1 MEPRARGWLR
11 AFDALHG
18 FANRWFWSRLAN
30 HRVAKVTWLI
40 RAGEAAR
47 SGGAFNMFSR
57 DRKTPIA
64 EWWWTVDRELLV
76 ALILLMACGVVLS
89 FAASPSVA
97 ERLHLP
103 YYYFIVRQC
112 GFTIPSIAV
121 LVGASL
127 LTARQAR
134 VAALVVLVVSIIA
147 LWATLKYGAEVKGA
161 RRWISAFGQSVQ
173 PSEFI
178 KPAFAVIG
186 AWLFSE
192 RMMKRDMPGRLIAT
206 LLVVPIVGA
215 LVLQPDVGQT
225 ALVLATWAAL
235 LFLSGISWWLIF
247 GLMGGGAGAGY
258 AAYLLFPHVSRRI
271 DSFLNP
277 EGGGNTYQV
286 DKALHSLLEGGWF
299 GRGPGE
305 SIAKK
310 FIPDAH
316 ADYVFSAAAGE
327 YGLLFCLVL
336 VGLICFIVVRA
347 LLTAQQQTSLFN
359 RLAAST
365 IAIQFGLQSA
375 INLCVNLNLIPP
387 KGMTLPFVSYGGTSM
402 IAIAFGM
409 GLMLAMTRTKPEARM
424 ASGLPAYRSPAMAPA
439 E

>member
-1 MEPRARGWLR
+1 
-11 AFDALHG
+11 
-18 FANRWFWSRLAN
+18 
-30 HRVAKVTWLI
+30 
-40 RAGEAAR
+40 
-47 SGGAFNMFSR
+47 MFSR
-57 DRKTPIA
+57 DRKTPFA
-64 EWWWTVDRELLV
+64 EWWWTVDRQMLL

-89 FAASPSVA
+89 CAASPAVA

-112 GFTIPSIAV
+112 GFAVPSIAV

-134 VAALVVLVVSIIA
+134 FAALVTLAVSIVA

-161 RRWISAFGQSVQ
+161 RRWISFLGQSIQ
-173 PSEFI
+173 PSEFV

-186 AWLFSE
+186 AWLFAE
-192 RMMKRDMPGRLIAT
+192 RMVKKDMPGRLIAT
-206 LLVVPIVGA
+206 ALLVPVVAA

-225 ALVLATWAAL
+225 ALMLSTWAAL
-235 LFLSGISWWLIF
+235 LFLSGISWWIIF
-247 GLMGGGAGAGY
+247 TLMGGAVGLGY

-271 DSFLNP
+271 DNFLSP
-277 EGGGNTYQV
+277 EGVGNTYQV
-286 DKALHSLLEGGWF
+286 DKALNSLLEGGWF

-310 FIPDAH
+310 LIPDAH

-347 LLTAQQQTSLFN
+347 LVTAQHQASLFN

-365 IAIQFGLQSA
+365 IAIQFGLQSG

-409 GLMLAMTRTKPEARM
+409 GLMLALTRTKPEARL
-424 ASGLPAYRSPAMAPA
+424 ASGLPAYRSAGVAPA

>member
-1 MEPRARGWLR
+1 M
-11 AFDALHG
+11 
-18 FANRWFWSRLAN
+18 
-30 HRVAKVTWLI
+30 
-40 RAGEAAR
+40 
-47 SGGAFNMFSR
+47 MFSR
-57 DRKTPIA
+57 DKKTPIA

-89 FAASPSVA
+89 FAASPAVA

-103 YYYFIVRQC
+103 YYFFIVRQC
-112 GFTIPSIAV
+112 GFVIPSIAV
-121 LVGASL
+121 MVGASL
-127 LTARQAR
+127 LSPRQVR
-134 VAALVVLVVSIIA
+134 FSALITLVVSIVA
-147 LWATLKYGAEVKGA
+147 LWVTLKYGAEVKGA
-161 RRWISAFGQSVQ
+161 KRWITVIGQSIQ
-173 PSEFI
+173 PSEFV
-178 KPAFAVIG
+178 KPAFAIIG

-192 RMMKRDMPGRLIAT
+192 RMIKKDMPGRIIAT
-206 LLVVPIVGA
+206 LLVFPIVGA

-235 LFLSGISWWLIF
+235 LFLSGISWFVIF
-247 GLMGGGAGAGY
+247 TMLGGAAGLGY
-258 AAYLLFPHVSRRI
+258 GAYLIFPHVSKRI

-286 DKALHSLLEGGWF
+286 DKALRSLLEGGWF

-310 FIPDAH
+310 FIPDSH

-327 YGLLFCLVL
+327 FGLLFCLVL
-336 VGLICFIVVRA
+336 VSLICFIVVRA
-347 LLTAQQQTSLFN
+347 LISAQRQASLFN

-409 GLMLAMTRTKPEARM
+409 GLMLAMTRKKPEERM
-424 ASGLPAYRSPAMAPA
+424 VSGLPAYRSAVVAPA

>member
-1 MEPRARGWLR
+1 MFAR
-11 AFDALHG
+11 D
-18 FANRWFWSRLAN
+18 
-30 HRVAKVTWLI
+30 K
-40 RAGEAAR
+40 
-47 SGGAFNMFSR
+47 
-57 DRKTPIA
+57 KTPIA

-76 ALILLMACGVVLS
+76 ALILLMTCGVVLS
-89 FAASPSVA
+89 FAASPAVA
-97 ERLHLP
+97 ERIHLP
-103 YYYFIVRQC
+103 YYFFIVRQC
-112 GFTIPSIAV
+112 GFVVLSIPVMI
-121 LVGASL
+121 GASL
-127 LTARQAR
+127 LSPRQVR
-134 VAALVVLVVSIIA
+134 FAALITLVLSILA

-161 RRWISAFGQSVQ
+161 RRWINFAGQSIQ
-173 PSEFI
+173 PSEFV
-178 KPAFAVIG
+178 KPAFAIIG

-192 RMMKRDMPGRLIAT
+192 RMIKRDMPGRIIAT
-206 LLVVPIVGA
+206 LLVIPIVGA

-225 ALVLATWAAL
+225 ALVLATWASL
-235 LFLSGISWWLIF
+235 LFLSGISWFVIF
-247 GLMGGGAGAGY
+247 GMLGGAAGLGY
-258 AAYLLFPHVSRRI
+258 GAYLIFPHVSKRI

-310 FIPDAH
+310 FIPDSH

-327 YGLLFCLVL
+327 FGLLFCMML

-347 LLTAQQQTSLFN
+347 LISAQQQASLFN

-409 GLMLAMTRTKPEARM
+409 GLMLAMTRKKPEERM
-424 ASGLPAYRSPAMAPA
+424 ASGLPAYRSAVVAPA